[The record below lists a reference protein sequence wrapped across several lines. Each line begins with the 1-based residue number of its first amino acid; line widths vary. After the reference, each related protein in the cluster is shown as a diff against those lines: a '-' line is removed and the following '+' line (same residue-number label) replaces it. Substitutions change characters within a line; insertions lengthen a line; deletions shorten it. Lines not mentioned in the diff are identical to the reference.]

1 MLKNAWS
8 NLRFEERSW
17 GMISLLKEHLGNNHA
32 NEWVKLK
39 SEISIRLAGEKAQN
53 SNKLYWRTWAKVIS
67 DKRRWK

>member
-1 MLKNAWS
+1 
-8 NLRFEERSW
+8 
-17 GMISLLKEHLGNNHA
+17 MISLLKEHLGNNHA